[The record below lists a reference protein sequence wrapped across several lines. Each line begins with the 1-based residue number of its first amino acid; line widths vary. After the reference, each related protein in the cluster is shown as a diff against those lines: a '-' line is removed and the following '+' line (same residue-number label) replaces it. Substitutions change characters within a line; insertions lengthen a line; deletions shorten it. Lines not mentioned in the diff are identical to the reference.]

1 MIDKSKFLCIMPFI
15 HADVYDDRQF
25 LCCPSWLPIDVNDG
39 KGIVSSFNSE
49 KSKQIRESIIDGSY
63 RHCNEVKCPYLA
75 ELKNNKISNFFVP
88 KTEESIKKLNQNT
101 HPSIINFCFDRSCN
115 FQCPSCR
122 SELINY
128 VGKDR
133 KLVDSKLKEVEE
145 EISPYVKR
153 LYLSGTADPFFS
165 SSFRKFLLN
174 LDKKKFSKLESIHL
188 HTNASLWTE
197 NLWNK
202 LSNVHKYVNSCEIS
216 IDAATKE
223 TYENKTRIGG
233 NWETLHTNLKFITL
247 IPTIKYYIFSFV
259 VQESNYKE
267 MYDFYFIIN
276 DYMKLRTDK
285 VKWEVKTN
293 VITNWGTYTDDEFLR
308 KDVSNPRHTEHT
320 EFLIE
325 INRIQN
331 LPKLTHNFHHL
342 YTVKRDLI

>member
-1 MIDKSKFLCIMPFI
+1 M
-15 HADVYDDRQF
+15 
-25 LCCPSWLPIDVNDG
+25 
-39 KGIVSSFNSE
+39 
-49 KSKQIRESIIDGSY
+49 
-63 RHCNEVKCPYLA
+63 
-75 ELKNNKISNFFVP
+75 
-88 KTEESIKKLNQNT
+88 
-101 HPSIINFCFDRSCN
+101 
-115 FQCPSCR
+115 
-122 SELINY
+122 
-128 VGKDR
+128 
-133 KLVDSKLKEVEE
+133 
-145 EISPYVKR
+145 
-153 LYLSGTADPFFS
+153 SGTADPFFS

-197 NLWNK
+197 KLWNK

-267 MYDFYFIIN
+267 MYDFYFMIN

-308 KDVSNPRHTEHT
+308 KDVSNPKHTEHT

-342 YTVKRDLI
+342 YTVKIDLI